1 MASFKVIVIVRVAM
15 RWLILAVIAP
25 HRNLE
30 DSTAVPSR
38 PDVAL
43 TPMPLLEEAE
53 SPGPLDDC
61 ACTRDP
67 RVYQ

>member
-1 MASFKVIVIVRVAM
+1 MASFKVIVIVRVVM

-38 PDVAL
+38 PDRA
-43 TPMPLLEEAE
+43 
-53 SPGPLDDC
+53 
-61 ACTRDP
+61 
-67 RVYQ
+67 